1 MVVRGSAIF
10 QRLHA
15 AAVLHSHQILRQML
29 QCFGPALDMV
39 VSSRDGLEDRLMQ
52 SQLGSAPLVRKGCRN
67 HRSMERALGVIFESI
82 GEDKPLWLDDLLI
95 YASLSLYDPLVF
107 LCGNVTAA

>member
-1 MVVRGSAIF
+1 
-10 QRLHA
+10 
-15 AAVLHSHQILRQML
+15 
-29 QCFGPALDMV
+29 
-39 VSSRDGLEDRLMQ
+39 
-52 SQLGSAPLVRKGCRN
+52 
-67 HRSMERALGVIFESI
+67 MERALGVIFESI